1 MKKIALRMLIATV
14 LIVVCVVIGSLLAE
28 FVIFRKPIGRAE
40 TWAASGVVGCVIGL
54 AAFLLPVL
62 FRWPLVHTALS
73 LIPAECIMLYMI
85 VSVSVGRFLP
95 VTSEWWK
102 YLFDFSPYSTYSWFA
117 HLNMFLG
124 LPWGIGIA
132 LAVPVAI
139 FRNRKKEAANQA
151 SVARPAAGL
160 APSTPSLDGRD
171 EMKMNR
177 KTVRAPLR
185 GQTVNSK

>member
-1 MKKIALRMLIATV
+1 MKKIAIRMLIATV
-14 LIVVCVVIGSLLAE
+14 LIVVCIVIGSLLAE

-54 AAFLLPVL
+54 AAFLLPVI

-95 VTSEWWK
+95 VTSEWWR

-132 LAVPVAI
+132 LAAPVALL
-139 FRNRKKEAANQA
+139 RNGKKEAANQA
-151 SVARPAAGL
+151 SESAF
-160 APSTPSLDGRD
+160 
-171 EMKMNR
+171 
-177 KTVRAPLR
+177 
-185 GQTVNSK
+185 